1 MSIIIGITGGIA
13 TGKSTVSA
21 ILKELGYQV
30 IDSDIIAKDIMSHN
44 EVVLFE
50 INNNF
55 PNVCDLENK
64 TINRKLLA
72 QIIFNSEEK
81 RNLLNEIVHPIVK
94 QEIINQ
100 IHSIDEKFIF
110 VDVPLLYESHFEDLF
125 DYVIVVYADFK
136 TQIDRLVNRDKID
149 INYAKKKITS
159 QMPIE
164 EKKFRAN
171 FVIDNSKSIKDTRKQ
186 LLEIVETISKK
197 G

>member
-164 EKKFRAN
+164 EKKLKAN